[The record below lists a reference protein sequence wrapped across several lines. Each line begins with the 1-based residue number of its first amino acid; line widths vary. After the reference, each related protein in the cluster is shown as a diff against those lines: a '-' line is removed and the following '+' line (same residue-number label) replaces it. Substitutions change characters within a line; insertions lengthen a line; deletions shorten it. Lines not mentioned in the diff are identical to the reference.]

1 MMKKVNQFFLLLFFI
16 IILSVPAYW
25 LIRGKPTTQVSI
37 VEGRVLG
44 LPEKSYPTLKIAMEY
59 IRQGKPELAAVLVWD
74 LFTGGSLQR
83 KFDGAATDQFPFR
96 VPLIMFSKAVD
107 RQIIN
112 LSYLVTDDEIIPA
125 DMTSDIYIIPDK
137 EALIYSPSRLKTD
150 SFEAIDERLK
160 NYQEITSAYP
170 DINFYIYYLET
181 LEFSKFNPLNKYFAQ
196 ADKGQS
202 FDYFQS
208 NLPNQINLGALSL
221 TGLDDH
227 LVKYYRTDHHWNT
240 RGILEGYN
248 GIYGML
254 SKNYANIPKKLTP
267 SAMITFPGIEF
278 LGTLARKT
286 LSPIRGDTFTGF
298 EAEFPTCVVR
308 DQGIEGDYDYGDE
321 YLAGDY
327 STTPYTS
334 HYEYYFG
341 NQTGLLEYDCETT
354 TNRNILIIG
363 DSYTRPLV
371 ALIATQY
378 RHTYYIDFRQDKEF
392 TLSNFLKGHHVED
405 ILIAGG
411 PNVVFMDTNYWMLK
425 P

>member
-227 LVKYYRTDHHWNT
+227 LVKYWKD
-240 RGILEGYN
+240 
-248 GIYGML
+248 
-254 SKNYANIPKKLTP
+254 
-267 SAMITFPGIEF
+267 ITEF
-278 LGTLARKT
+278 MGCSQRIMQI
-286 LSPIRGDTFTGF
+286 SQR
-298 EAEFPTCVVR
+298 
-308 DQGIEGDYDYGDE
+308 
-321 YLAGDY
+321 
-327 STTPYTS
+327 S
-334 HYEYYFG
+334 
-341 NQTGLLEYDCETT
+341 
-354 TNRNILIIG
+354 
-363 DSYTRPLV
+363 
-371 ALIATQY
+371 
-378 RHTYYIDFRQDKEF
+378 
-392 TLSNFLKGHHVED
+392 
-405 ILIAGG
+405 
-411 PNVVFMDTNYWMLK
+411 
-425 P
+425 